1 MTLRKRTHK
10 SHHSFLAFGRARHGI
25 QIGETVPE
33 SERFEGAD
41 VGHKVDSTAMG
52 WLKRS
57 IDGFWENKQNEREQK
72 VERPLPSDWG
82 AGLCHRKALK
92 PARADHVHLVVE
104 AKSVD
109 GKAAKI
115 FLVDCGQPHL
125 F

>member
-1 MTLRKRTHK
+1 MTLDKCKHK

-57 IDGFWENKQNEREQK
+57 MEGFLENNQHECGQK
-72 VERPLPSDWG
+72 VEKPTAIRMRFNLGSQEGAYTCLP
-82 AGLCHRKALK
+82 
-92 PARADHVHLVVE
+92 
-104 AKSVD
+104 
-109 GKAAKI
+109 
-115 FLVDCGQPHL
+115 
-125 F
+125 